1 MAETPLSPENAADQP
16 LPDPVEE
23 AGPLPSP
30 PTPKPAPEPEPDA
43 LDWVAE
49 APEPA
54 SSPAALDRAVDA
66 LTPESIAAPPV
77 ETVGSAIPP
86 AEPPI
91 AIDPVAA
98 PPSAGVAATIAVPP
112 LPGEATADG
121 GEWELLMGKLRAWL
135 EGAGLQERW
144 NALGG
149 PLRMLGLLLAAVVL
163 LRLYSALL
171 ETLGDLPLLPRLL
184 QLVGLVSLT
193 RFALTR
199 LVRSSERERILSIW
213 SQRWNDFRGGD

>member
-77 ETVGSAIPP
+77 ETVGPAIPP

-91 AIDPVAA
+91 AIDPVAF
-98 PPSAGVAATIAVPP
+98 PYTHLT
-112 LPGEATADG
+112 LPTNR
-121 GEWELLMGKLRAWL
+121 K
-135 EGAGLQERW
+135 
-144 NALGG
+144 
-149 PLRMLGLLLAAVVL
+149 V
-163 LRLYSALL
+163 
-171 ETLGDLPLLPRLL
+171 
-184 QLVGLVSLT
+184 
-193 RFALTR
+193 
-199 LVRSSERERILSIW
+199 
-213 SQRWNDFRGGD
+213 